1 VMKRETTKEVIEAIR
16 RIREGKL
23 YLSGPLSEAMT
34 SQFVEGK
41 KLSSQ
46 SPVEQLSDRELE
58 VFQLLGSGYGP
69 SQIADELHLSVKT
82 VEGYKARIKEKL
94 LLKDARELVQQAI
107 QWNKL
112 GGSTDSSQ

>member
-1 VMKRETTKEVIEAIR
+1 LKEASAGRSIWA
-16 RIREGKL
+16 GL
-23 YLSGPLSEAMT
+23 
-34 SQFVEGK
+34 
-41 KLSSQ
+41 
-46 SPVEQLSDRELE
+46 PVDTLSDRELE